1 MEKEQ
6 KVRILRKFFRKISS
20 EADEGYKMGMLMGG
34 GECSAEICEHY
45 HSSLFESQQIAFLQ
59 IDLTEKEYS
68 EELKRIIKIESL
80 FFVPRER
87 NDCPKA
93 YYDLISIID

>member
-20 EADEGYKMGMLMGG
+20 EADEGYEMGMLMGG

-45 HSSLFESQQIAFLQ
+45 RGGLSESQ
-59 IDLTEKEYS
+59 
-68 EELKRIIKIESL
+68 
-80 FFVPRER
+80 
-87 NDCPKA
+87 
-93 YYDLISIID
+93 